1 MEFEAVKKYETSP
14 LVGKINWLLPMH
26 ELIQGNFSNADA
38 IKKLY
43 QDLLQ
48 QCFAESL
55 REYTK
60 REDGS
65 WNLYRKEKLEKLEE
79 EKNRLIWDYNTIQ
92 AKIIIPQAEKKKLLT
107 PIRQKYS
114 DNKWWIK
121 LCNIINKALD
131 TYPTLEDIRDN
142 TKEPWQQRIH
152 DIRDEIENIVEKNKI
167 MYPFEQERAKI
178 KEQLDHKWNWDSIV
192 AQMNDFYDWTESEQL
207 RNHISHKVKEVFSGS
222 RFTHED
228 IIDIERYY
236 NEVFTTELCKHSL
249 LDTATCQKLLCNHT
263 DKVWVF
269 EYLHSVYFKWT
280 GIMRSIHEHADVESA
295 TKVIVEK
302 LHLYNRILK
311 DNYHWSTQISQDDI
325 DFVERTLLNKKEW
338 PRYRMTKD
346 NQRLRNIFMFI
357 AELDI
362 DSYRWD
368 FEDTLEAI
376 WNADYYNYFQNTSKC
391 FDLLVYLYSTMD
403 EEEKKYI
410 HKSYDSYNSFKRVW
424 DIINQK
430 RKEVESTQWILFAF
444 TDDDNRNH
452 RVRVL
457 QEQIHTHTFMPDTL
471 GEEEYRA
478 LETLI
483 FVQSKTRL
491 PVKYK
496 TWQYATIDNRKKS
509 REHKSA
515 VWKSYLEILLEQE
528 LMNRKSFPR
537 AVRTLQTHIIR
548 NKEPLYEQFP
558 ILESISIEA

>member
-1 MEFEAVKKYETSP
+1 
-14 LVGKINWLLPMH
+14 
-26 ELIQGNFSNADA
+26 
-38 IKKLY
+38 
-43 QDLLQ
+43 
-48 QCFAESL
+48 
-55 REYTK
+55 
-60 REDGS
+60 
-65 WNLYRKEKLEKLEE
+65 
-79 EKNRLIWDYNTIQ
+79 
-92 AKIIIPQAEKKKLLT
+92 
-107 PIRQKYS
+107 
-114 DNKWWIK
+114 
-121 LCNIINKALD
+121 
-131 TYPTLEDIRDN
+131 
-142 TKEPWQQRIH
+142 
-152 DIRDEIENIVEKNKI
+152 
-167 MYPFEQERAKI
+167 
-178 KEQLDHKWNWDSIV
+178 
-192 AQMNDFYDWTESEQL
+192 
-207 RNHISHKVKEVFSGS
+207 
-222 RFTHED
+222 
-228 IIDIERYY
+228 
-236 NEVFTTELCKHSL
+236 
-249 LDTATCQKLLCNHT
+249 
-263 DKVWVF
+263 
-269 EYLHSVYFKWT
+269 
-280 GIMRSIHEHADVESA
+280 
-295 TKVIVEK
+295 
-302 LHLYNRILK
+302 
-311 DNYHWSTQISQDDI
+311 
-325 DFVERTLLNKKEW
+325 
-338 PRYRMTKD
+338 
-346 NQRLRNIFMFI
+346 MFI

-483 FVQSKTRL
+483 FAQSKTRL